1 MKVYQTLTKNMF
13 VKAHTMMTSE
23 KKEIDSKFIHFLK
36 KSYFNMPTIII
47 EMPIEISKLAHSIV
61 DFKR

>member
-1 MKVYQTLTKNMF
+1 MF
-13 VKAHTMMTSE
+13 VKAHTMVTSE

-36 KSYFNMPTIII
+36 KSYFNMPTHII